1 MIASK
6 NIAICQDELTEVYKI
21 EDNLKHATENVEI
34 LIEENDKL
42 QA

>member
-6 NIAICQDELTEVYKI
+6 NIAIRQDELTEVHKI
-21 EDNLKHATENVEI
+21 EDNLKRVTENVEI
-34 LIEENDKL
+34 LIEENAKL